1 MASIVHKNV
10 LVPSVP
16 DAVAMCRA
24 VQERFLNL
32 LEMHL
37 QVKGTQ
43 LLPPKSLDRAMVL
56 WRTMAL
62 RFKSRDFRN
71 SIEELDALR
80 EIAQWTL
87 DENCDLRNQPR
98 IELVWTLS

>member
-1 MASIVHKNV
+1 MSSIVHKNV
-10 LVPSVP
+10 LRPAVP

-62 RFKSRDFRN
+62 RFKNGDYRDTA
-71 SIEELDALR
+71 EEIQALR

-87 DENCDLRNQPR
+87 DENCILRNQPK